1 MISYNDITLV
11 MRTLVEI
18 PDDDIQ
24 WLDRVAEE
32 RGVSRTAM
40 VRDAV
45 TQLRRGTSRKA
56 VDDFFGI
63 WRDRSDIGEGQ
74 GFQRRIRLG
83 NRTA

>member
-1 MISYNDITLV
+1 

-40 VRDAV
+40 VREAV
-45 TQLRRGTSRKA
+45 ARMRSGTSRKA

-63 WRDRSDIGEGQ
+63 WRDRADVGEGQ
-74 GFQRRIRLG
+74 GFQRRVRSG
-83 NRTA
+83 GQPG